1 MNSLN
6 LGITDVRYPARLRE
20 RLGIHAPPHLTVL
33 GSLEPLAL
41 PKTALFCSSRCP
53 GSAIL
58 SAYDQAQRWR
68 EEGRCVIGGFHS
80 PIEKE
85 CLKILLRGQQPV
97 VICPARSIENMR
109 LPKGWRDGIDNGRLL
124 LLSAFPKN
132 IRRPTAASADRRNQ
146 MVAALADEIVFF
158 HITSGGKMAR
168 LFEQVNAM
176 NVRNLDLGSGS
187 KPIQARSLK
196 IQK

>member
-1 MNSLN
+1 MNPFN
-6 LGITDVRYPARLRE
+6 LSMTDVRYPNRLRE

-33 GSLEPLAL
+33 GSLEPLVL
-41 PKTALFCSSRCP
+41 PKTALFCSNRCP

-68 EEGRCVIGGFHS
+68 DEGRCVIGGFHS

-85 CLKILLRGQQPV
+85 CLKILLRGRQPI
-97 VICPARSIENMR
+97 VICPARGIENMR
-109 LPKGWRDGIDNGRLL
+109 LPREWRIGIDNGRLL

-146 MVAALADEIVFF
+146 LVAALADEIAFF
-158 HITSGGKMAR
+158 HITPGGKMAR
-168 LFEQVNAM
+168 LFEQANAM
-176 NVRNLDLGSGS
+176 KIHNFVHDGSM
-187 KPIQARSLK
+187 Q
-196 IQK
+196 

>member
-1 MNSLN
+1 MNPFN
-6 LGITDVRYPARLRE
+6 LSITDVRYPARLRE
-20 RLGIHAPPHLTVL
+20 QLGIHAPPHLTVL

-53 GSAIL
+53 GGAIL

-85 CLKILLRGQQPV
+85 CLKILLRGRQPII
-97 VICPARSIENMR
+97 ICPARSIENMR
-109 LPKGWRDGIDNGRLL
+109 LPKEWRDGIDNGRLL

-132 IRRPTAASADRRNQ
+132 IRRPRAAFADRRNQ
-146 MVAALADEIVFF
+146 LVAALTDEIVFF
-158 HITSGGKMAR
+158 HITPGGRMDKLCVQAETWGITMTAPR
-168 LFEQVNAM
+168 QV
-176 NVRNLDLGSGS
+176 
-187 KPIQARSLK
+187 P
-196 IQK
+196 

>member
-1 MNSLN
+1 M
-6 LGITDVRYPARLRE
+6 
-20 RLGIHAPPHLTVL
+20 HAPPQLAVL

-68 EEGRCVIGGFHS
+68 DEGRCVIGGFHS

-85 CLKILLRGQQPV
+85 CLKILLRGRQPII
-97 VICPARSIENMR
+97 ICPARGIENMR
-109 LPKGWRDGIDNGRLL
+109 LPKEWREGIDNGRLL

-132 IRRPTAASADRRNQ
+132 VRRPTAAFADRRNQ
-146 MVAALADEIVFF
+146 LVAALADEIAFF
-158 HITSGGKMAR
+158 HINPGGKMAR

-176 NVRNLDLGSGS
+176 NIRDVVQGW
-187 KPIQARSLK
+187 QA
-196 IQK
+196 

>member
-1 MNSLN
+1 MNPFN
-6 LGITDVRYPARLRE
+6 LSMTDVRYPARLRE

-53 GSAIL
+53 GGAIL

-68 EEGRCVIGGFHS
+68 DEGRCVIGGFHS

-85 CLKILLRGQQPV
+85 CLKILLRGRQPI
-97 VICPARSIENMR
+97 VICPARGIETMR
-109 LPKGWRDGIDNGRLL
+109 LPKEWRAGIDNGRLL

-146 MVAALADEIVFF
+146 LVAALADEIAFF
-158 HITSGGKMAR
+158 HITPGGKMDKLR
-168 LFEQVNAM
+168 V
-176 NVRNLDLGSGS
+176 
-187 KPIQARSLK
+187 QAEAWGLPMSASR
-196 IQK
+196 